1 MKCLFLGYDKNKTR
15 LIQLLTENGC
25 EVTHKISDLQ
35 IDDIK
40 RNNLIISFG
49 YRKIINK
56 KILSLVERPIINL
69 HLSFLPFNRGAHPN
83 FWSFIDNTP
92 SGVTIH
98 EIDEGIDTGPIIYQK
113 KFDIDI
119 LKDNFLTFR
128 KTYSFLFREVE
139 ELFEKN
145 LKNILE
151 KKYTSISQKKG
162 GSFHKEKE
170 LPHFIENWDLNILE
184 AKKKFNKQLN
194 TKI

>member
-1 MKCLFLGYDKNKTR
+1 M
-15 LIQLLTENGC
+15 
-25 EVTHKISDLQ
+25 
-35 IDDIK
+35 
-40 RNNLIISFG
+40 
-49 YRKIINK
+49 
-56 KILSLVERPIINL
+56 
-69 HLSFLPFNRGAHPN
+69 PFNRGAHPN

-162 GSFHKEKE
+162 GSSHKEKE

-184 AKKKFNKQLN
+184 SKKKFNKQLN

>member
-184 AKKKFNKQLN
+184 AKKRFNKQLN

>member
-69 HLSFLPFNRGAHPN
+69 HLSFLPFNRGRILI
-83 FWSFIDNTP
+83 F
-92 SGVTIH
+92 
-98 EIDEGIDTGPIIYQK
+98 GP
-113 KFDIDI
+113 
-119 LKDNFLTFR
+119 L
-128 KTYSFLFREVE
+128 
-139 ELFEKN
+139 
-145 LKNILE
+145 
-151 KKYTSISQKKG
+151 
-162 GSFHKEKE
+162 
-170 LPHFIENWDLNILE
+170 
-184 AKKKFNKQLN
+184 
-194 TKI
+194 

>member
-113 KFDIDI
+113 KFDSDI

-162 GSFHKEKE
+162 GSSHKEKE
-170 LPHFIENWDLNILE
+170 LPHFIENWDLNILD
-184 AKKKFNKQLN
+184 AKKNLTN
-194 TKI
+194 N